1 MPSPL
6 GRIEILSD
14 GKALTSLAIETNGQL
29 PHDSRE
35 DAPHRVLER
44 ARTQLERY
52 FNGSRAALTVPVS
65 LRGSAFQLPIWNRI
79 RELRHGETITY
90 GTLGAIV
97 GMPGAGRA
105 VGAAI
110 RTNPIPLFVP
120 CHRVLNAEGGAGGW
134 SHGAGIDTKVWLLEH
149 ENVAVAA

>member
-14 GKALTSLAIETNGQL
+14 GKALTSLAIETNGAL
-29 PHDSRE
+29 PHDARE
-35 DAPHRVLER
+35 EAPHRLLDR

-52 FNGSRAALTVPVS
+52 FAGSRAALTVPVS
-65 LRGSAFQLPIWNRI
+65 LHGSTFQTSIWRRI
-79 RELRHGETITY
+79 RELRHGETIIY
-90 GTLGAIV
+90 GALGAIV

-120 CHRVLNAEGGAGGW
+120 CHRVLNAEGRAGGW
-134 SHGAGIDTKVWLLEH
+134 SHGAGIDTKLWLLEH
-149 ENVAVAA
+149 EKVAVAA